1 MSRFPIE
8 NWFHVPALVCE
19 CCVEAIAAALRGL
32 DYAARVEADLTAGTV
47 RVISR
52 YYEMTI
58 LKALRDAGYQAE
70 PVLQPLG

>member
-1 MSRFPIE
+1 MSRLPIE

-19 CCVEAIAAALRGL
+19 CCVEAIATTLRGL
-32 DYAARVEADLTAGTV
+32 DYAARIEADLTARTV

-52 YYEMTI
+52 HYEMTI
-58 LKALRDAGYQAE
+58 LKALRDAGFRAE